1 MCCDNLEFYAKN
13 LKDFYDY
20 FIVVQLMSTKIYF
33 VIILHVPVSISYSY
47 GLITGSPLTAN

>member
-47 GLITGSPLTAN
+47 GLITGSSLTAN